1 MEIETLNRGIGQ
13 FAGDKLAAPRGAKI
27 YRRFSDHRGKG
38 LLFDGISVWSPDFLL
53 WEGGLGSNLGIGEA
67 DGRESVLE
75 VIEK

>member
-1 MEIETLNRGIGQ
+1 MG
-13 FAGDKLAAPRGAKI
+13 APRGAHG
-27 YRRFSDHRGKG
+27 YRRFSDHGGKG